1 MRLVKNDEHTQV
13 YKGEKGE
20 AVITRNLGGRN
31 KKDYWNVA
39 VSVNGSYK
47 KLATRTK
54 FERAYFLAEEAID

>member
-20 AVITRNLGGRN
+20 AVIARNLGGRN
-31 KKDYWNVA
+31 KKDYWSVT
-39 VSVNGSYK
+39 VSVNGACK